1 MAYLGT
7 FGGPRSE
14 RRFSETAEV
23 SLWSP
28 LRQAAFVGLFL
39 AAFTSN
45 IGTWIQNVA
54 AAWLM
59 TSLAPN
65 PVMVGLVQTLSGLP
79 VFLLIIPAGA
89 LADLVDRRRLLLFA
103 QGWMFVAV
111 ALLGWLTVEGAMTPW
126 VLLFLTFVVGIGAAL
141 NGPAWQTSLPEQVP
155 RDELTASIALNGIQF
170 NLARAI
176 GPALGGVL
184 VAAIGVG
191 SAFLINAA
199 SFLVVLEVLYRWRR
213 EPTKSTLPAERLVGA
228 IKAGI
233 RYTRYSRPLS
243 AVLVRAGAFVVGA
256 SAVPALLPL
265 YARNELG
272 AGATGYGVLLGFF
285 GAGGVIGGLLM
296 PQVRRHMSRDQTLS
310 GSAIIYAAATAVLAA
325 VNVAWAAYAVMCLA
339 GLAWVLGMTS
349 LNVTAQVVVPQ
360 WVKAR
365 ALASYQL
372 VVQGSIAIGGLL
384 WGGAA
389 SHSSIPL
396 ALDLAAVLLVVGLV
410 VGLRYHLSES
420 ETSVSEPLSL
430 MPLPEVTSEI
440 KLDAGP
446 VMVSVEYEIDP
457 GTATDFRHAMN
468 ALRTIRFRDGAVFW
482 GLFSDAAKPSRY
494 VEYFMVES
502 WAEHLRQHSRVTHE
516 DAPALERARRF
527 HIRPTPPVVSHQ
539 VASTGTSG
547 T

>member
-1 MAYLGT
+1 MAYLAT
-7 FGGPRSE
+7 YGGPRSE
-14 RRFSETAEV
+14 RRFSETADV

-28 LRQAAFVGLFL
+28 LRQTAFLGLFVAAF
-39 AAFTSN
+39 ASN

-65 PVMVGLVQTLSGLP
+65 ALMVGLVQTLSGFP

-103 QGWMFVAV
+103 QGWMFVAA
-111 ALLGWLTVEGAMTPW
+111 ALLGWLTVEGVMTPW
-126 VLLFLTFVVGIGAAL
+126 VLLLLTFLLGIGAAL
-141 NGPAWQTSLPEQVP
+141 NSPAWQASLPEQVP
-155 RDELTASIALNGIQF
+155 RDELTAAIALNGIQF

-184 VAAIGVG
+184 IAAIGVG

-199 SFLVVLEVLYRWRR
+199 SFLGVVLLLYFWRR

-233 RYTRYSRPLS
+233 RYTRYSRPLT
-243 AVLVRAGAFVVGA
+243 AVLVRAGAFVIGA

-272 AGATGYGVLLGFF
+272 ARATGYGVLLGFF

-296 PQVRRHMSRDQTLS
+296 PQVRRHLSRDQTLS
-310 GSAIIYAAATAVLAA
+310 LSAVICATTTAILGE
-325 VNVAWAAYAVMCLA
+325 VNVAGVAYAVMCLG

-349 LNVTAQVVVPQ
+349 LKVTAQVVVPQ

-372 VVQGSIAIGGLL
+372 VVQGSMALGGLL

-389 SHSSIPL
+389 SRSTVPV
-396 ALDLAAVLLVVGLV
+396 ALDLAAVLLVIGLA
-410 VGLRYHLSES
+410 VGLRYRLSEA
-420 ETSVSEPLSL
+420 ETFVSEPQSL
-430 MPLPEVTSEI
+430 MPTPEVTGEI
-440 KLDAGP
+440 KPDAGP
-446 VMVSVEYEIDP
+446 VMVSIEYEIDP
-457 GTATDFRHAMN
+457 ARATAFRHAMN
-468 ALRTIRFRDGAVFW
+468 ALRTIRYRDGAVFW
-482 GLFSDAAKPSRY
+482 GLFSDVAKPSRY
-494 VEYFMVES
+494 IEYFMVES
-502 WAEHLRQHSRVTHE
+502 WAEHVRQHSRATDE
-516 DAPALERARRF
+516 DAPALEGARRF
-527 HIRPTPPVVSHQ
+527 HIRPGPPTVSHQ
-539 VASTGTSG
+539 IAAKGP
-547 T
+547 

>member
-28 LRQAAFVGLFL
+28 LRQTAFLGLFL

-45 IGTWIQNVA
+45 VGTWIQNVA
-54 AAWLM
+54 AAWMM

-65 PVMVGLVQTLSGLP
+65 PTMVGLVQTLSGLP

-103 QGWMFVAV
+103 QSWMFVAV

-126 VLLFLTFVVGIGAAL
+126 LLLFLTFVVGVGAAL
-141 NGPAWQTSLPEQVP
+141 NNPAWQTSLPEQVP

-191 SAFLINAA
+191 SAFMINAA
-199 SFLVVLEVLYRWRR
+199 SFLVVLVVLYRWRR

-243 AVLVRAGAFVVGA
+243 AVLVRAGAFVVSA

-310 GSAIIYAAATAVLAA
+310 CSAIIYAGATAILAA
-325 VNVAWAAYAVMCLA
+325 INVAWVAYGAMCLA

-349 LNVTAQVVVPQ
+349 LNVTAQVVVPE

-372 VVQGSIAIGGLL
+372 IVQGSIAIGGLL

-389 SHSSIPL
+389 SHSSIRV
-396 ALDLAAVLLVVGLV
+396 ALDIAAVLLVAGLV
-410 VGLRYHLSES
+410 VDLRYQLSES
-420 ETSVSEPLSL
+420 ETSVTEPLSI
-430 MPLPEVTSEI
+430 MPAPEVSGEL
-440 KLDAGP
+440 KPDAGP
-446 VMVSVEYEIDP
+446 VMVSIEYEIDP
-457 GTATDFRHAMN
+457 ATAKDFRHAMN
-468 ALRTIRFRDGAVFW
+468 ALRTIRYRDGAVFW

-502 WAEHLRQHSRVTHE
+502 WAEHVRQHSRVTDE
-516 DAPALERARRF
+516 DAPVLERARRF
-527 HIRPTPPVVSHQ
+527 HILPSPPIVSHEIAAK
-539 VASTGTSG
+539 AS
-547 T
+547 

>member
-1 MAYLGT
+1 MAYLAT

-14 RRFSETAEV
+14 RRFSETADV

-28 LRQAAFVGLFL
+28 LRQTAFLGLFL

-45 IGTWIQNVA
+45 VGTWIQNVA

-65 PVMVGLVQTLSGLP
+65 PIMVGLVQTLSGLP

-103 QGWMFVAV
+103 QGWMFAAV

-141 NGPAWQTSLPEQVP
+141 NGPAWQASLPEQVP
-155 RDELTASIALNGIQF
+155 RNELTASIALNGIQF

-184 VAAIGVG
+184 VAAIGAG

-199 SFLVVLEVLYRWRR
+199 SFLVVLVVLYRWRR
-213 EPTKSTLPAERLVGA
+213 ESTKSTLPAERLVGA
-228 IKAGI
+228 IKAGM

-272 AGATGYGVLLGFF
+272 AGAAGYGVLLGFF

-310 GSAIIYAAATAVLAA
+310 GSAIIYAAATAVLGA
-325 VNVAWAAYAVMCLA
+325 VNAAWAAYAAMCLA

-365 ALASYQL
+365 ALASSQL

-389 SHSSIPL
+389 SHSTIPI

-410 VGLRYHLSES
+410 VGLRYRLSES
-420 ETSVSEPLSL
+420 EIFVSEPESL
-430 MPLPEVTSEI
+430 MPAPEVTGEI
-440 KLDAGP
+440 KPDAGP

-468 ALRTIRFRDGAVFW
+468 ALRTIRYRDGAVFW

-502 WAEHLRQHSRVTHE
+502 WAEHVRQHSRVTDE
-516 DAPALERARRF
+516 DAPVLERARRF

-539 VASTGTSG
+539 IAATGP
-547 T
+547 

>member
-1 MAYLGT
+1 MAYLAT
-7 FGGPRSE
+7 YGGPRSE
-14 RRFSETAEV
+14 RRFSETADI

-28 LRQAAFVGLFL
+28 LRQTAFLGLFVAAF
-39 AAFTSN
+39 ASN

-65 PVMVGLVQTLSGLP
+65 ALMVGLVQTLSGLP

-103 QGWMFVAV
+103 QGWMFIAA
-111 ALLGWLTVEGAMTPW
+111 ALLGWLTVEGLMTPS
-126 VLLFLTFVVGIGAAL
+126 VLLLLTFLLGIGAAL
-141 NGPAWQTSLPEQVP
+141 NSPAWQATLPQLVP
-155 RDELTASIALNGIQF
+155 RDELTAAIALNGIQF

-184 VAAIGVG
+184 IAAIGVG

-199 SFLVVLEVLYRWRR
+199 SFLGVVLLLFFWHR

-233 RYTRYSRPLS
+233 RYTRYSRPLT
-243 AVLVRAGAFVVGA
+243 AVLVRAGAFVIGA

-285 GAGGVIGGLLM
+285 GVGGVIGGLLM
-296 PQVRRHMSRDQTLS
+296 PHVRRHLSRDQTLS
-310 GSAIIYAAATAVLAA
+310 LSAVICAATTAILGE
-325 VNVAWAAYAVMCLA
+325 VNVAEVAYAVMCLG
-339 GLAWVLGMTS
+339 GLVWVLGMTS

-372 VVQGSIAIGGLL
+372 VVQGSMALGGLL

-389 SHSSIPL
+389 SRSSVPV
-396 ALDLAAVLLVVGLV
+396 ALDLAATLLAIGLA
-410 VGLRYHLSES
+410 VGLRYRLSEAES
-420 ETSVSEPLSL
+420 FVSEPQSL
-430 MPLPEVTSEI
+430 MPVPEVTGEI
-440 KLDAGP
+440 KPDAGP
-446 VMVSVEYEIDP
+446 VMVSIEYEIDP
-457 GTATDFRHAMN
+457 ARAIDFRDAMN
-468 ALRTIRFRDGAVFW
+468 TLRTIRYRDGAVFW
-482 GLFSDAAKPSRY
+482 GLFSDVDKPGRY
-494 VEYFMVES
+494 IEYFMVES
-502 WAEHLRQHSRVTHE
+502 WAEHVRQHSRATDE
-516 DAPALERARRF
+516 DAPALERARGF
-527 HIRPTPPVVSHQ
+527 HIRPGPPIVSHQ
-539 VASTGTSG
+539 IAATGP
-547 T
+547 

>member
-1 MAYLGT
+1 M
-7 FGGPRSE
+7 
-14 RRFSETAEV
+14 
-23 SLWSP
+23 
-28 LRQAAFVGLFL
+28 
-39 AAFTSN
+39 
-45 IGTWIQNVA
+45 
-54 AAWLM
+54 
-59 TSLAPN
+59 
-65 PVMVGLVQTLSGLP
+65 
-79 VFLLIIPAGA
+79 
-89 LADLVDRRRLLLFA
+89 FA
-103 QGWMFVAV
+103 AV

-141 NGPAWQTSLPEQVP
+141 NGPAWQASLPEQVP

-184 VAAIGVG
+184 VAAIGAG

-199 SFLVVLEVLYRWRR
+199 SFLVVLVVLYRWRR

-243 AVLVRAGAFVVGA
+243 AVLVRAGTFVVGA

-310 GSAIIYAAATAVLAA
+310 GSAIIYAAATAVLGA
-325 VNVAWAAYAVMCLA
+325 VNAAWAAYAAMCLA

-389 SHSSIPL
+389 SHSTIPV

-410 VGLRYHLSES
+410 VGLRYRLSES
-420 ETSVSEPLSL
+420 EIFVSEPESL
-430 MPLPEVTSEI
+430 MPAPEVTGEI
-440 KLDAGP
+440 KPDAGP

-468 ALRTIRFRDGAVFW
+468 ALRTIRYRDGAVFW

-502 WAEHLRQHSRVTHE
+502 WAEHVRQHSRVTDE
-516 DAPALERARRF
+516 DAPVLERARRF

-539 VASTGTSG
+539 IAATGP
-547 T
+547 